1 LKTNESRGDSAIDAV
16 LFDLD
21 DTLHDDTLTYR
32 RAAER
37 VATEI
42 AAERGIEARPLYE
55 AYVSEAES
63 FWKTLSPAAFDVP
76 LAGLRAR
83 MWGTA
88 LRSVALDDADLAT
101 RCAQAY
107 DGYRREFLQLW
118 PGALE
123 LLVSLRARG
132 CKLAMI
138 TNGMAETHREKI
150 AILRLEDAFDEIFIA
165 DEVGLVK
172 PDVRVFRLAAER
184 LGVAPERCAMVGD
197 RFDRD
202 VRGAHDAG
210 MFTLWMNVRNES
222 VPPEGPVPDAIVSN
236 IGQVEAALPLAKKR

>member
-1 LKTNESRGDSAIDAV
+1 
-16 LFDLD
+16 
-21 DTLHDDTLTYR
+21 
-32 RAAER
+32 
-37 VATEI
+37 
-42 AAERGIEARPLYE
+42 
-55 AYVSEAES
+55 
-63 FWKTLSPAAFDVP
+63 
-76 LAGLRAR
+76 
-83 MWGTA
+83 
-88 LRSVALDDADLAT
+88 
-101 RCAQAY
+101 
-107 DGYRREFLQLW
+107 
-118 PGALE
+118 
-123 LLVSLRARG
+123 
-132 CKLAMI
+132 
-138 TNGMAETHREKI
+138 
-150 AILRLEDAFDEIFIA
+150 LRLEDAFDEIFIA